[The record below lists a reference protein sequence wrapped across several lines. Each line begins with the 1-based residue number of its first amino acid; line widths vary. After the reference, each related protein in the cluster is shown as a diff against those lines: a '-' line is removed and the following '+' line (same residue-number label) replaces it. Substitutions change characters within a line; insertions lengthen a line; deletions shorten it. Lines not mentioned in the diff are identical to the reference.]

1 MSAANPS
8 RSQRLLQVLAFAA
21 VYLIWG
27 STYLAIRVAVTTLP
41 PFLMAG
47 TRFLSAGLILYGV
60 LRARGVRAPSVHE
73 WRHAAVSGVLLLSL
87 GNGLVSWAEQSVAS
101 NQAALLIA
109 GVPLYVALLEW
120 CMPSGRRPTR
130 LLFMGIGLGFA
141 GMLLLV
147 MPNEAAGT
155 DPVGIG
161 VLVLAGLAWAAG
173 TLYARHGKHHPHSL
187 MSAAAQMLAGG
198 WSLLVFAFLRGD
210 AAAFDVAAVTLQ
222 SGLALAYLT
231 VFGSLIAFSAFGWLV
246 VVSTPSRLSTAA
258 YVNPL
263 IAVILGWLVLGEVL
277 TSRAVLGGT
286 LILGAVVLMT
296 LGSRN
301 RARAPLREGAPAAPS
316 RVEQPGADS
325 APASA

>member
-1 MSAANPS
+1 VSAANES

-27 STYLAIRVAVTTLP
+27 STYLAIRVAVATLP

-47 TRFLSAGLILYGV
+47 VRFLSAGLVLYGV
-60 LRARGVRAPSVHE
+60 LRLRGVRAPSLAE
-73 WRHAAVSGVLLLSL
+73 WRHAAVAGVLMLSL

-120 CMPSGRRPTR
+120 WMPNGRRPAR
-130 LLFMGIGLGFA
+130 LLLVGIGLGFA

-147 MPNEAAGT
+147 MQNEVAGT

-161 VLVLAGLAWAAG
+161 ILVLAGLAWAIG
-173 TLYARHGKHHPHSL
+173 TLYARHGKHHPHAL

-198 WSLLVFAFLRGD
+198 WFLLVFAFLRGD
-210 AAAFDVAAVTLQ
+210 AALFAVSALSLQ

-231 VFGSLIAFSAFGWLV
+231 VFGSLIAFSAYGWLV

-263 IAVILGWLVLGEVL
+263 IAVILGWLVLGESL
-277 TSRAVLGGT
+277 TPRAMLGGV

-296 LGSRN
+296 LGSRRRP
-301 RARAPLREGAPAAPS
+301 RALQPEEAPAEAS
-316 RVEQPGADS
+316 RVEERGGDS
-325 APASA
+325 APANA